1 MIFTSLGFYFRVTAM
16 TDAPTT
22 DARASASRPYH
33 HGDLSRALVL
43 AGRRIL
49 ESDGPAALSLRAV
62 AREAGVSPAAPY
74 HHFKDKS
81 ELLEAVAGEGWHEL
95 GEAIAAARASAASP
109 REALREIGVAYV
121 RFARD
126 NPAIYRVMYDGAADL
141 ATMPDHAKQDGSAWH
156 CVAEAVIEA
165 GADASD
171 ELELKLINIAAWC
184 AAHGIAEMAGFREFE
199 PLKVAL
205 GGEDAFIRA
214 VLAHIGLFAHRQ
226 PDAPTAS
233 TAPD

>member
-1 MIFTSLGFYFRVTAM
+1 M
-16 TDAPTT
+16 TDAPSI
-22 DARASASRPYH
+22 DSRGRAQTQRPYH

-49 ESDGPAALSLRAV
+49 ETDGPAALSLRAV

-95 GEAIAAARASAASP
+95 GEAISRARTAAPSP
-109 REALREIGVAYV
+109 RAALTEIGVAYI

-126 NPAIYRVMYDGAADL
+126 NPALYRVMYDGAADR
-141 ATMPDHAKQDGSAWH
+141 ADMPDHAKQAGSAWH
-156 CVAEAVIEA
+156 CIEEAVIEA
-165 GADASD
+165 GADAKD
-171 ELELKLINIAAWC
+171 QIELKLINIAAWC

-199 PLKVAL
+199 PLKAAL

-214 VLAHIGLFAHRQ
+214 VLTHIGLFTTHRHDT
-226 PDAPTAS
+226 PPA
-233 TAPD
+233 